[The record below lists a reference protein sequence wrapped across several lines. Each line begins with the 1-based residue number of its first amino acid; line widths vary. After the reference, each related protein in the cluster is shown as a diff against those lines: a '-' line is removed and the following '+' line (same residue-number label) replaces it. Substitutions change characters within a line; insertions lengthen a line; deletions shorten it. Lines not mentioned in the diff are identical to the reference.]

1 MGIGLDE
8 FVSRAFRIGHMGHLN
23 PPMVLGTI
31 GTIEAVL
38 TKMKAP
44 VGGSGSAAAAAVI
57 SSTL

>member
-1 MGIGLDE
+1 
-8 FVSRAFRIGHMGHLN
+8 MGHLN

-57 SSTL
+57 SSAL